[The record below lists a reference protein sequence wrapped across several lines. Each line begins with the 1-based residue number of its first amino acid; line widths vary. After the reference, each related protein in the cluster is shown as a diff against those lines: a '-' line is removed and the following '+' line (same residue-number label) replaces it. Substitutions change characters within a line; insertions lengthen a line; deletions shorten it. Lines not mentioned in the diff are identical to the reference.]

1 MEYLFCLLLQWERV
15 GVGELLNLLLEEKK
29 VAASQITTLDLNDN
43 SGLFIIIVLLIS
55 VYMLTSVKYCLN

>member
-43 SGLFIIIVLLIS
+43 SGLL
-55 VYMLTSVKYCLN
+55 